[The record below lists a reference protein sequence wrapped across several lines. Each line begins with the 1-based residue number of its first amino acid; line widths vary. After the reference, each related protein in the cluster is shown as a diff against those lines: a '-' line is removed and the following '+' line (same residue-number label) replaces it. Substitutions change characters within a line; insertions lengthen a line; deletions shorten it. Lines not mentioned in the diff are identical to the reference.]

1 MTRRILTVFALLA
14 SLMMVGATD
23 WYVSANAGK
32 KKNEGTT
39 PEAPLKAI
47 WNALEKAAPGDVIH
61 VAGGEYKGKTSCGW
75 ILIDKPVS
83 IIGGYSDD
91 FKERDIT
98 KYQTM
103 LKPTNEQN
111 ATKPMDDIGTVGFK
125 MWASANQADALKDT
139 TTLIDGLYIDQG
151 DANSYHP
158 SKGMPEGVATGMYL
172 DPPAKG
178 NTPNPSISRAEM
190 KGKTAGNLTIQ
201 NCVFLNA
208 SNYGIQI
215 SHHEGDVK
223 ILNNLFINN
232 RMQACDL
239 LCTKN
244 ENGAVKFEFAYNT
257 VLFTWSRTSEMTDM
271 GFAVRANA
279 KVDANIHH
287 NILGLSIL
295 YGFDNTKGD
304 DKTKK
309 VSLDNNIFFLNK
321 KGDAAVTIS
330 PSIKPFFVTDDAW
343 EDFEDCTGI
352 ESLEGNKSLTDPALF
367 KDIIDKAY
375 LEGFL
380 AASYSEKTDYNENS
394 AANIF
399 REAMG
404 MNKVGQIETKVS
416 MFANRY
422 PSENVL
428 KFFGAVQG
436 AGAQA
441 VK

>member
-1 MTRRILTVFALLA
+1 MTRRIFTVFALLA

-23 WYVSANAGK
+23 WYVSANVGK

-61 VAGGEYKGKTSCGW
+61 VAQGKYQGKTSCGW
-75 ILIDKPVS
+75 ILIDKPIS

-91 FKERDIT
+91 FSERDIT
-98 KYQTM
+98 KYPTM

-111 ATKPMDDIGTVGFK
+111 ATKPAMDIGTVGFK
-125 MWASANQADALKDT
+125 MWASANEADKIKGMPT
-139 TTLIDGLYIDQG
+139 VIDGLYIDHG
-151 DANSYHP
+151 DANSYHAT
-158 SKGMPEGVATGMYL
+158 KGKPEGLETGMYL
-172 DPPAKG
+172 EPPAKG
-178 NTPNPSISRAEM
+178 NTPNPSIHSAQM
-190 KGKTAGNLTIQ
+190 KGKTGGNLTIQ

-208 SNYGIQI
+208 SNYAIQI

-223 ILNNLFINN
+223 ILNNLFINS
-232 RMQACDL
+232 RMQACDV

-271 GFAVRANA
+271 GFGVRANA

-287 NILGLSIL
+287 NIIGCSVL
-295 YGFDNTKGD
+295 YGFDNSKGD

-309 VSLDNNIFFLNK
+309 VSLDNNGFFLNK

-330 PSIKPFFVTDDAW
+330 PNIKPFFVYDDAW

-352 ESLEGNKSLTDPALF
+352 ESVEDNQSLTDPKLF
-367 KDIIDKAY
+367 DGVIDEAY
-375 LEGFL
+375 LKAFL
-380 AASYSEKTDYNENS
+380 AANYSETTSYDPNSPEN
-394 AANIF
+394 AF
-399 REAMG
+399 RNMFG
-404 MNKVGQIETKVS
+404 MNQVGTIETKVS
-416 MFANRY
+416 MYCNRY
-422 PSENVL
+422 PDANVL
-428 KFFGAVQG
+428 KFFGAVEG
-436 AGAQA
+436 LGAQA

>member
-1 MTRRILTVFALLA
+1 MKKLLSILICLTFAMSA
-14 SLMMVGATD
+14 FGAE
-23 WYVSANAGK
+23 WYVSAAIGK
-32 KKNEGTT
+32 KKNEGTSKD
-39 PEAPLKAI
+39 APLKAI
-47 WNALEKAAPGDVIH
+47 WSALEKAAPGDVIY
-61 VAGGEYKGKTSCGW
+61 VAQGNYHGKTSCGW

-91 FKERDIT
+91 FSVRDIT
-98 KYQTM
+98 KYPTM
-103 LKPTNEQN
+103 LKPTNEMNQ
-111 ATKPMDDIGTVGFK
+111 TKPMMDVGTVGFK
-125 MWASANQADALKDT
+125 MYKSANEAATLANT
-139 TTLIDGLYIDQG
+139 TTVIDGIYIDQG
-151 DANSYHP
+151 DANSYHAV
-158 SKGMPEGVATGMYL
+158 KGKPEGVETGMYL

-178 NTPNPSISRAEM
+178 NTQFPSINSAEL
-190 KGKTAGNLTIQ
+190 KGVSVGNLTIQ

-208 SNYGIQI
+208 SNYGIQLN
-215 SHHEGDVK
+215 HFQGDVK
-223 ILNNLFINN
+223 ILNNVFINN
-232 RMQACDL
+232 RMQACEVVS
-239 LCTKN
+239 TN
-244 ENGAVKFEFAYNT
+244 VKTGMVNFEFAYNT
-257 VLFTWSRTSEMTDM
+257 VLFSWSRTSEMTDM

-279 KVDANIHH
+279 KINANIHH
-287 NILGLSIL
+287 NILGLSVL

-309 VSLDNNIFFLNK
+309 VSIDNNIFFLNK

-330 PSIKPFFVTDDAW
+330 PNIKPFFVTDDAW

-352 ESLEGNKSLTDPALF
+352 ESVEDNKSLTDPALF

-394 AANIF
+394 PANVF
-399 REAMG
+399 RAAMG

-422 PSENVL
+422 PSANVL
-428 KFFGAVQG
+428 KFFGAVTG
-436 AGAQA
+436 VGAQA

>member
-1 MTRRILTVFALLA
+1 MKKLLSILICVTFAMSA
-14 SLMMVGATD
+14 FGAE
-23 WYVSANAGK
+23 WYVSAATGK
-32 KKNEGTT
+32 KKNEGTSK
-39 PEAPLKAI
+39 EAPLKAI

-61 VAGGEYKGKTSCGW
+61 VAQGNYHGKTSCGW
-75 ILIDKPVS
+75 ILIDKPIS

-91 FKERDIT
+91 FSARDIT
-98 KYQTM
+98 KYPTM
-103 LKPTNEQN
+103 LKPTNEMNQ
-111 ATKPMDDIGTVGFK
+111 TKPMMDVGTVGFK
-125 MWASANQADALKDT
+125 MYKSANEAATLANT
-139 TTLIDGLYIDQG
+139 TTVIDGIYIDQG
-151 DANSYHP
+151 DANSYHAV
-158 SKGMPEGVATGMYL
+158 KGKPEGVETGMYL
-172 DPPAKG
+172 EPPAKG
-178 NTPNPSISRAEM
+178 NTQFPSINSAEL
-190 KGKTAGNLTIQ
+190 KGVSVGNLTIQ

-208 SNYGIQI
+208 SNYGIQLN
-215 SHHEGDVK
+215 HFQGDVK
-223 ILNNLFINN
+223 ILNNVFINN
-232 RMQACDL
+232 RMQACEVVS
-239 LCTKN
+239 TN
-244 ENGAVKFEFAYNT
+244 VKTGMVNFEFAYNT
-257 VLFTWSRTSEMTDM
+257 VLFSWSRTSEMTDM

-279 KVDANIHH
+279 KINANIHH
-287 NILGLSIL
+287 NILGLSVL

-309 VSLDNNIFFLNK
+309 VSIDNNIFFLNK

-330 PSIKPFFVTDDAW
+330 PNIKPFFVTDDAW

-352 ESLEGNKSLTDPALF
+352 ESVEDNKSLTDPALF

-394 AANIF
+394 AANVF
-399 REAMG
+399 RAAMG
-404 MNKVGQIETKVS
+404 MNKVGKIETKVS

>member
-1 MTRRILTVFALLA
+1 MKKLLSILICVTFAMSA
-14 SLMMVGATD
+14 FGAD
-23 WYVSANAGK
+23 WYVSAAVGK
-32 KKNEGTT
+32 KKNAGTSKD
-39 PEAPLKAI
+39 APLKAI

-61 VAGGEYKGKTSCGW
+61 VAQGNYHGKTSCGW
-75 ILIDKPVS
+75 ILIDKPIS

-91 FKERDIT
+91 FSARDII
-98 KYQTM
+98 KYPTM
-103 LKPTNEQN
+103 LKPTNEMNQ
-111 ATKPMDDIGTVGFK
+111 TKPAMDIGTVGFK
-125 MWASANQADALKDT
+125 MWASANQADALKGT
-139 TTLIDGLYIDQG
+139 TTVIDGLYIDQG
-151 DANSYHP
+151 DANSYHAV
-158 SKGMPEGVATGMYL
+158 KGKPEGVETGMYL

-178 NTPNPSISRAEM
+178 NTPFPSINSAEM

-232 RMQACDL
+232 RMQACDV

-271 GFAVRANA
+271 GFGVRAND
-279 KVDANIHH
+279 KIEANIHH
-287 NILGLSIL
+287 NILGLSVL
-295 YGFDNTKGD
+295 YGFDNTKGN

-321 KGDAAVTIS
+321 KGDAAITIS
-330 PSIKPFFVTDDAW
+330 PNIKPFFVTDDAW

-352 ESLEGNKSLTDPALF
+352 ESLEDNKSLTDPALF

-394 AANIF
+394 AANVF
-399 REAMG
+399 RAAMG

-436 AGAQA
+436 AGAQI